1 MKKFFLILA
10 AVAMVL
16 SGCTKIEES
25 IDALSNRIDK
35 LEQETIPTI
44 DEQIE
49 SIQTSVEALEE
60 VDKSLDESIK
70 ALEAS
75 DKATAEEIAALK
87 EADKAIETKIEE
99 LKKYVDDVLK
109 STKDWVNATFATLE
123 QLNALSSEVAAL
135 KSLVDANKT
144 EATANL
150 ATAITNLETSL
161 KAWVAE
167 QLSNYYTIAEMDA
180 KIAALEKAIAD
191 GDSALQQQLNE
202 LKSQLETTKSEVTEA
217 YKKAIKEAIEINN
230 GVINAKIAE
239 EIGKVN
245 GLIEA
250 LNSKL
255 AKLQIQVDKNTED
268 IAKLLARI
276 QSVSYI
282 PEYADGKVVVTRM
295 GSTSSGELSFRISPK
310 DAVVE
315 LEKVWSEAL
324 SCEAYY
330 PKTRAV
336 SLVKLAVT
344 EYVADAE
351 SGVITVKVSGEGLSE
366 EFFAGTQEAKVALV
380 ISDGN
385 NQVVSDYADMV
396 GKEVTD
402 EIWYTTTDNQPLT
415 PNKTGVDIFGANIV
429 SNTYENGK
437 GVIKFDGPV
446 TLIGEKAFG
455 TSAEGSASTLQE
467 IVIPNSVT
475 SIGVHAFSYCCDE
488 LISIV
493 IPDNVTSIGRTALA
507 CLDKLESVTLGKN
520 VETLGSYAFSK
531 CSSLKNINL
540 PESLTAIPD
549 YCFRYCS
556 SLASI
561 TIPDSVT
568 SIGEYAFYDCTSLTS
583 VTIPDSVTS
592 IGERAFR
599 GCDALESIEIPA
611 GVEVLSPQIF
621 AGCNK
626 LKDVI
631 LNEGLKTISYQCFTS
646 CKSLDTIT
654 IPNSVEIIES
664 GVFDYA
670 IVQKFA
676 GKFTTEDGICLIVDG
691 VLKKV
696 ADTIPEYYTLPSII
710 TTLGKGCFSSISPVK
725 NTHITIPDSV
735 TEFEVRAFGQ
745 TYNIAG
751 FYGKYATEDHVAVIK
766 DNILYGVAGRALPD
780 KYFVPEGVVKIAEYA
795 FDTVKYVSEIV
806 LPSTIVEIE
815 AYTLKV
821 GETGRIL
828 TALYCKALVPPVI
841 GEKIF
846 SDLEPEKYPTIYVP
860 MQSRDAYL
868 AADGWKEFADKIVGY
883 DF

>member
-87 EADKAIETKIEE
+87 DADKAIETKIED

-123 QLNALSSEVAAL
+123 QLNALSGEVAAL
-135 KSLVDANKT
+135 KSLVDANKA
-144 EATANL
+144 EAAANL
-150 ATAITNLETSL
+150 ANAISNLEISL
-161 KAWVAE
+161 RSWVGE
-167 QLSNYYTIAEMDA
+167 QLSNYYTIADIDA
-180 KIAALEKAIAD
+180 KIAELQKAIAD

-217 YKKAIKEAIEINN
+217 YKKAIKEAIETNN

-245 GLIEA
+245 GLIEE

-351 SGVITVKVSGEGLSE
+351 SGVITVKVSGEGLSD

-385 NQVVSDYADMV
+385 NQVVSEYADMY
-396 GKEVTD
+396 GHETLD
-402 EIWYTTTDNQPLT
+402 EIWYTTNDGATVKLMKFAT
-415 PNKTGVDIFGANIV
+415 ASVKETFGADII
-429 SNTYENGK
+429 SHTYENGK
-437 GVIKFDGPV
+437 GVIKFDAPV
-446 TLIGEKAFG
+446 TKVGDYAIDNVDNL
-455 TSAEGSASTLQE
+455 TSVTL
-467 IVIPNSVT
+467 PNSVT
-475 SIGVHAFSYCCDE
+475 AIGDHAFTSDNSLVHIDMGLNVESIGDRCFRTCGLETLQFSPKLKSIGAGILEFSSLTDITIPESVESIADGAFRYMYHPTFHGKFASEDGKSLIVNNRLIAIANSADMTEYVVPSNVTPIGESVLCMPGTNYNKINLFSGNCASEDGSMLICDGVLCAIAGGTVTDLVVPESVTKISSYIAYMNKRLTSVVVPDSVTTIGYTAFSYC
-488 LISIV
+488 
-493 IPDNVTSIGRTALA
+493 
-507 CLDKLESVTLGKN
+507 DKLK
-520 VETLGSYAFSK
+520 
-531 CSSLKNINL
+531 
-540 PESLTAIPD
+540 
-549 YCFRYCS
+549 
-556 SLASI
+556 
-561 TIPDSVT
+561 
-568 SIGEYAFYDCTSLTS
+568 S
-583 VTIPDSVTS
+583 VTI
-592 IGERAFR
+592 GR
-599 GCDALESIEIPA
+599 G
-611 GVEVLSPQIF
+611 
-621 AGCNK
+621 
-626 LKDVI
+626 
-631 LNEGLKTISYQCFTS
+631 
-646 CKSLDTIT
+646 
-654 IPNSVEIIES
+654 
-664 GVFDYA
+664 
-670 IVQKFA
+670 
-676 GKFTTEDGICLIVDG
+676 IVDLG
-691 VLKKV
+691 ESNFRNCPLL
-696 ADTIPEYYTLPSII
+696 AEINCMA
-710 TTLGKGCFSSISPVK
+710 TT
-725 NTHITIPDSV
+725 
-735 TEFEVRAFGQ
+735 
-745 TYNIAG
+745 
-751 FYGKYATEDHVAVIK
+751 
-766 DNILYGVAGRALPD
+766 
-780 KYFVPEGVVKIAEYA
+780 
-795 FDTVKYVSEIV
+795 
-806 LPSTIVEIE
+806 
-815 AYTLKV
+815 
-821 GETGRIL
+821 
-828 TALYCKALVPPVI
+828 PPVL
-841 GEKIF
+841 GSKYSFEKMN
-846 SDLEPEKYPTIYVP
+846 DEPYTIYVP
-860 MQSRDAYL
+860 MESVDAYKTAEYWSL
-868 AADGWKEFADKIVGY
+868 HADHIVGKEF
-883 DF
+883 